1 MKDITK
7 KNVEDFV
14 EIRNSGVC
22 NMLSSEVRDTIGIDK
37 DQHWY
42 ICQHFDELCEKFG
55 IDPDEEVE

>member
-22 NMLSSEVRDTIGIDK
+22 NMLSSEVRDTIGIDR

-42 ICQHFDELCEKFG
+42 ICQHFDELCEK
-55 IDPDEEVE
+55 IWH